1 MTKTLV
7 LIRHAHRD
15 TTDRSADN
23 GLSDK
28 GSKQAALLLRYYIKI
43 FGDKCTKD
51 KPRLYSSPKRR
62 CVETLIGIAHE
73 AGVRVE
79 SGSEFL
85 EQQPDESMGDFKKRA
100 EKFVDKWKSEK
111 NQVAVTIV
119 CSHGD
124 WLPAVLQAATGARAE
139 LKKGAWA
146 EITLEDG
153 GLPRLQWLIQ
163 GFRSRS

>member
-23 GLSDK
+23 GLSEK
-28 GSKQAALLLRYYIKI
+28 GVKQAAALLRYYVKA
-43 FGDKCTKD
+43 FGDEESKN
-51 KPRLYSSPKRR
+51 KPRIFSSPKRR
-62 CVETLIGIAHE
+62 CVETVTSIARE

-79 SGSEFL
+79 TSSEFL
-85 EQQPDESMGDFKKRA
+85 EQGTDESLADMRKRA
-100 EKFVDKWKSEK
+100 EKFVEKWKAEK
-111 NQVAVTIV
+111 NQNELTIV

-124 WLPAVLQAATGARAE
+124 WLPAALQAAMGGRVE

-146 EITLEDG
+146 ELRIEER
-153 GLPRLQWLIQ
+153 GLPRLEWLIQ
-163 GFRSRS
+163 SFKNRF

>member
-23 GLSDK
+23 GLSEK
-28 GSKQAALLLRYYIKI
+28 GTKQAAALLHYYIKA
-43 FGDKCTKD
+43 FGSEELKN
-51 KPRLYSSPKRR
+51 KPRIFSSPKQR
-62 CVETLIGIAHE
+62 CLETVIGIARE
-73 AGVRVE
+73 CGVRVE
-79 SGSEFL
+79 SSSEFM
-85 EQQPDESMGDFKKRA
+85 EQQTGESLADLRKRA

-111 NQVAVTIV
+111 NQAELTLV

-124 WLPAVLQAATGARAE
+124 WLPAALQAAMGGRVE

-146 EITLEDG
+146 EVRIEER
-153 GLPRLQWLIQ
+153 GLPRLEWLIQ
-163 GFRSRS
+163 SFKNRT